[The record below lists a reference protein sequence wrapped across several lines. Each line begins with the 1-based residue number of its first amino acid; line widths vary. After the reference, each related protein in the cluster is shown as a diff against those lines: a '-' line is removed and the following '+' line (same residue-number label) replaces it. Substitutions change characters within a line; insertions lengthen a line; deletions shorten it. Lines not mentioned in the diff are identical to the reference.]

1 MDITKCEIAIMVQA
15 LLGIS
20 TLTFSAPYA
29 YLSEQFAKNAIVEA
43 NKEGGTIFR
52 LRELQEQSFLA
63 YQRSCNQKSP
73 LTEQLALQA
82 KMDLKRFE
90 NGSEMKM
97 YNDKISRLYNWQ
109 FWGQNGLA
117 AGLMLTFTCPFA
129 AILVYDDK
137 KKFEYQRC
145 SIPTLNCVGKPN
157 DSKTVYSSLDAVLK

>member
-1 MDITKCEIAIMVQA
+1 MDITKGEIAIMVQA

-29 YLSEQFAKNAIVEA
+29 YLSEQFAKNTIVEA
-43 NKEGGTIFR
+43 NKEGGTIYQ
-52 LRELQEQSFLA
+52 LRGFQERSFLA
-63 YQRSCNQKSP
+63 YQRSCNQKSH
-73 LTEQLALQA
+73 LNEQLALQA

-97 YNDKISRLYNWQ
+97 YNDKINQLYDWN
-109 FWGQNGLA
+109 FWGNNGLF
-117 AGLMLTFTCPFA
+117 AGLMLTLTCPFA

-145 SIPTLNCVGKPN
+145 SNSTLNCVGKPK
-157 DSKTVYSSLDAVLK
+157 DAKTVYSSLDNILK